1 MGSPEGEKFLRPD
14 GSSTS
19 EAAKPSGKRPEV
31 ERQENLIQNYT
42 RKKGS
47 LVKTSVLLTDCY
59 HNLKNKDYHDDN
71 DFILEH

>member
-1 MGSPEGEKFLRPD
+1 MAQITQISGHHRWRDMGSPEGEKL
-14 GSSTS
+14 
-19 EAAKPSGKRPEV
+19 
-31 ERQENLIQNYT
+31 QENLIQNYT

-47 LVKTSVLLTDCY
+47 LVKTSVLLTDCF

>member
-1 MGSPEGEKFLRPD
+1 MLPEGRKKSQIAQKGAITDGGGMGSPEGEKL
-14 GSSTS
+14 
-19 EAAKPSGKRPEV
+19 
-31 ERQENLIQNYT
+31 QENLIQNYT

-47 LVKTSVLLTDCY
+47 LVKTSVLLTDCF